1 MRAHGTILRP
11 FALSG
16 TMRIIGHSLLV
27 AARSLVVLAAPITT
41 ADAQQVQAGTLD
53 CHGGPDA
60 GFILGP
66 VTNLDCVLHVDAAPD
81 SRYVAAIRNFGV
93 FIGDQD
99 VSLTWKVMAT
109 VPWIAVDDLAGG
121 YARASGAG
129 ANVLSGGTNAPLTLR
144 PPTEQDAASKP
155 RVQIESLEI
164 RPVDR

>member
-1 MRAHGTILRP
+1 MRARGTTLHP

-27 AARSLVVLAAPITT
+27 AACSLVVFAAPIAT

-109 VPWIAVDDLAGG
+109 VPWIGVDELAGG
-121 YARASGAG
+121 YAHAGGAD
-129 ANVLSGGTNAPLTLR
+129 ANVLSGGTNAPITLH
-144 PPTEQDAASKP
+144 PPTEPDGTSKP
-155 RVQIESLEI
+155 RVQIEGLEL
-164 RPVDR
+164 RPVDH